1 MRVCAEK
8 NCGADISNRY
18 GNAKRC
24 LQCAKK
30 RYGECERAYFKSP
43 KGKANKGRGTSSI
56 RRERRALRKEYRRAY
71 QASPKG
77 KAARKRYEQSPRR
90 RALRKEY
97 VRAYQASAKGKA
109 AMKRYRQSAKGQAA
123 SRAARKK
130 YIESP
135 KGRAT
140 LQALRERNKEHQKAY
155 RESPRAGHGLRS
167 RMGE

>member
-24 LQCAKK
+24 LECAKK

-43 KGKANKGRGTSSI
+43 KGKATRKRYEQSAG
-56 RRERRALRKEYRRAY
+56 RRALRKEYRRAY

-97 VRAYQASAKGKA
+97 MRAYQASAKGKA
-109 AMKRYRQSAKGQAA
+109 AMKRYRQSAKGK
-123 SRAARKK
+123 AARQGRPKK
-130 YIESP
+130 V
-135 KGRAT
+135 
-140 LQALRERNKEHQKAY
+140 Q
-155 RESPRAGHGLRS
+155 
-167 RMGE
+167 